1 MVKSQEDLN
10 TNAQPIQFPSSND
23 EDHKIRYNI
32 GTKDGNDK
40 AFTILKNKID
50 NICNDLDIAI
60 SDGLYFIPYSDEYYT
75 ISEQFSDLIK
85 HATVEDQIKYYS
97 SLIMDLIDLQ
107 KSRITFPTTESKFSK
122 YYLDTLYF
130 IKEGRYPMYK
140 DNSFAQVVK
149 NGYSNHFFAKGQKIM
164 KDLLDI
170 EAEVNEKADVL
181 NSILKSIK
189 ELNSE
194 LKTISDILAKANENE
209 KNEVTEG
216 CKLYKKK
223 ATEFLNLSIRKTE
236 KLCDMLSEPLEKN
249 SDKGVNELAELIDK
263 LFHTAFVS
271 LEDDLGL
278 KGHTKLSTFSEK
290 DEEVLLPIISI
301 LDSDANVWKPASR
314 CVDTIL
320 SVIDNDTFTVRQ
332 SIKVLSNMYQIL
344 ANDDKNA
351 DILVYNPYTIPFN
364 NGNYDV
370 MTKTFNPNPDPF
382 KEPVPARLRVKY
394 NRNANYKTYDKFGI
408 TPFDFVTFPF
418 INGDYSPE
426 ETKNREIYSGNMIA
440 DVLTPF
446 NRDIGGNSIYW
457 FAGDGGSGKTTYVEM
472 IQMLVGNGQS
482 RNIDIASLDTDKFA
496 LGDIFGKFLLVGNEA
511 TDSGSIGVKKLK
523 EIATGDRVPYEE
535 KFKQSRSSIPTLTPI
550 ITSNGAP
557 NLKQDGGASER
568 RFKVIKFN
576 VVFESQ
582 AVSDKYKSAKPTKDN
597 PAIKTHALKDSY
609 FLECIANYALD
620 TLEQHAVRN
629 QYSVQIPIPKSVKDD
644 TSDAVKQNDVVH
656 DFAEFLGNKVNK
668 PIPMTA
674 EHLYTVYEVFA
685 QVTGREKFKGNP
697 QKFANEI
704 VTHESII
711 KLKRDESFDYDGQTL
726 KPIKKMSKKVITEHQ
741 INLVNAI
748 KGSQAIDGFSHID
761 SKSNNI
767 FDKSKTYTV
776 LWIVPFLNNEPMTT
790 DDIFEEKQ
798 ALNQEVDDSDLAF

>member
-1 MVKSQEDLN
+1 MVKNQEDLN
-10 TNAQPIQFPSSND
+10 TTVINVDNAQPIDFRSSS
-23 EDHKIRYNI
+23 EDNNVRYNI

-40 AFTILKNKID
+40 AFNILKSRIN
-50 NICNDLDIAI
+50 NICDDLNIAI
-60 SDGLYFIPYSDEYYT
+60 SDDLYFIPYSDGYHT
-75 ISEQFSDLIK
+75 IAEQFSDLIK
-85 HATVEDQIKYYS
+85 HATLEDQIKYYS
-97 SLIMDLIDLQ
+97 NLTMDLIDLQ

-140 DNSFAQVVK
+140 DNSFSQVVK

-164 KDLLDI
+164 KDILDI
-170 EAEVNEKADVL
+170 DAEVKSKANRL
-181 NSILKSIK
+181 NTILKSIK
-189 ELNSE
+189 ESNPE
-194 LKTISDILAKANENE
+194 LKTMSAIFNKAQEDE
-209 KNEVTEG
+209 A
-216 CKLYKKK
+216 CKLYKKE
-223 ATEFLNLSIRKTE
+223 AIEFLNLSEQKTE
-236 KLCDMLSEPLEKN
+236 TLCDMLSEPLEKN

-271 LEDDLGL
+271 LKDDLGL
-278 KGHTKLSTFSEK
+278 EGNTKLSTFSEK

-301 LDSDANVWKPASR
+301 LDSDTNVWKPASR
-314 CVDTIL
+314 CIDTIL

-332 SIKVLSNMYQIL
+332 SIKVLSNMYRIL

-382 KEPVPARLRVKY
+382 EEPVPARLRVKY
-394 NRNANYKTYDKFGI
+394 NRNANYKTYNKYGI

-418 INGDYSPE
+418 VNGDYSKD
-426 ETKNREIYSGNMIA
+426 ETKKREIYSGNMIA

-446 NRDIGGNSIYW
+446 NKEMGGNGIYW

-472 IQMLVGNGQS
+472 IQMLVGNGKS
-482 RNIDIASLDTDKFA
+482 KNIEIGDLDTDKFA

-511 TDSGSIGVKKLK
+511 TDSGSLGVRKLK

-557 NLKQDGGASER
+557 NLKQDGGASVR

-582 AVSDKYKSAKPTKDN
+582 SISDKYKSAKPTKNN
-597 PAIKTHALKDSY
+597 PAIKTHALKDDY
-609 FLECIANYALD
+609 FLECVSNYALD
-620 TLEQHAVRN
+620 MLEQHAIRN
-629 QYSVQIPIPKSVKDD
+629 QYSVEIPIPESVKND
-644 TSDAVKQNDVVH
+644 TADAVKQNDIVH
-656 DFAEFLGNKVNK
+656 AFAEFLGNNINE

-674 EHLYTVYEVFA
+674 EHLYTVYEIFA
-685 QVTGREKFKGNP
+685 QVTGKEKFKGNP

-711 KLKRDESFDYDGQTL
+711 KLKRNDTFDYKGKTL
-726 KPIKKMSKKVITEHQ
+726 KPLKKMSKKIITEHQ
-741 INLVNAI
+741 INIVNAI
-748 KGSQAIDGFSHID
+748 RGSQAVDAFSHID
-761 SKSNNI
+761 SNANNI
-767 FDKSKTYTV
+767 ADNKTYTV
-776 LWIVPFLNNEPMTT
+776 LWIVPFSNNEPMTT
-790 DDIFEEKQ
+790 EDVYEESKI
-798 ALNQEVDDSDLAF
+798 LNKEIDDSDLAF

>member
-10 TNAQPIQFPSSND
+10 TNVINVDNAQPIDFPSSS
-23 EDHKIRYNI
+23 EDNNVRYNI

-40 AFTILKNKID
+40 AFNILKNRIN
-50 NICNDLDIAI
+50 NICDDLNIAI
-60 SDGLYFIPYSDEYYT
+60 SDDLYFIPYSDEYHT
-75 ISEQFSDLIK
+75 IAEQFSDLIK
-85 HATVEDQIKYYS
+85 DATLEDQIKYYS
-97 SLIMDLIDLQ
+97 NLTMDLIDLQ
-107 KSRITFPTTESKFSK
+107 KSRITFPTTNSKFSK

-140 DNSFAQVVK
+140 DNSFSQAVK

-164 KDLLDI
+164 KDILDI
-170 EAEVNEKADVL
+170 DAEVKSKANRL
-181 NSILKSIK
+181 NAILKSIK
-189 ELNSE
+189 ESNPE
-194 LKTISDILAKANENE
+194 LKTMSAIFNKAQDDE
-209 KNEVTEG
+209 T
-216 CKLYKKK
+216 CKQYKKDAIK
-223 ATEFLNLSIRKTE
+223 FLNLSKQKTE
-236 KLCDMLSEPLEKN
+236 TLCDMLSEPLEKS

-263 LFHTAFVS
+263 LFYTAFVS

-278 KGHTKLSTFSEK
+278 KGHTKLAKFPEK
-290 DEEVLLPIISI
+290 DEDVLLPIISI
-301 LDSDANVWKPASR
+301 LDSDTNTWKPASR
-314 CVDTIL
+314 CIDAIL

-332 SIKVLSNMYQIL
+332 SLKVLSNMYYIL
-344 ANDDKNA
+344 ANKENDA
-351 DILVYNPYTIPFN
+351 DILVYNPFTIPFN
-364 NGNYDV
+364 NGNYDI
-370 MTKTFNPNPDPF
+370 MTRKFNPTPDPF
-382 KEPVPARLRVKY
+382 EEPVPARLRVNY

-408 TPFDFVTFPF
+408 TPFRFVTFPF
-418 INGDYSPE
+418 INGDYSKE
-426 ETKNREIYSGNMIA
+426 ETKKREIYSGNMIA

-482 RNIDIASLDTDKFA
+482 RNIDIGLLDTDKFA

-523 EIATGDRVPYEE
+523 EIATGDRVPFEE

-582 AVSDKYKSAKPTKDN
+582 SVSDKYKSAKPTKDI
-597 PAIKTHALKDSY
+597 PAIKTHALKDNY

-620 TLEQHAVRN
+620 MLEQHAIRN

-644 TSDAVKQNDVVH
+644 TSEAVKQNDIVH
-656 DFAEFLGNKVNK
+656 DFAEFLGNNINK
-668 PIPMTA
+668 PIPMIA
-674 EHLYTVYEVFA
+674 DHLYTVYEVFA
-685 QVTGREKFKGNP
+685 QVTGREKFKGSP

-704 VTHESII
+704 VTHESIV
-711 KLKRDESFDYDGQTL
+711 KLKRDETFEYKGQTL
-726 KPIKKMSKKVITEHQ
+726 KPIKKMSQKVITEHQ
-741 INLVNAI
+741 IDIVNAI
-748 KGSQAIDGFSHID
+748 RGSQAVDGFSHIAH
-761 SKSNNI
+761 KSNNI
-767 FDKSKTYTV
+767 AKNKAYSSV
-776 LWIVPFLNNEPMTT
+776 LWIVPFSKSEPMTT
-790 DDIFEEKQ
+790 DDVYEESKI
-798 ALNQEVDDSDLAF
+798 LNKEVDDSDLAF